1 MEVIIDIFL
10 ILILA
15 LSTFLG
21 YKKGLVKLG
30 TRLFAGIIAIIITI
44 VIYRPI
50 SGLIINNTQLDEK
63 IRDTIIEN
71 TPMLIDKES
80 EVGKIENEM
89 LVSQT
94 ENISK
99 TIVYAGTGIILF
111 VVSKIILSIAI
122 SLIDGVAKL
131 PILKQFNEV
140 GGIIYGLLR
149 GIIIV
154 CIIVLI
160 MGIVIKMNPGSPF
173 EEKIQNTFI
182 TNMIYKNIVKF

>member
-94 ENISK
+94 ESISK
-99 TIVYAGTGIILF
+99 TIVYAGSGIILF